1 MNPFSRRKFLK
12 GSCVAAVTVALPSQ
26 LFSILNIHPMQ
37 NNPFDAIIIG
47 GSYSG
52 LAAGM
57 ALGRSLRNVLII
69 DGGQPCN
76 RQTPHSHNFLT
87 QDGKSPGEIS
97 TLARQQVERYETIQF
112 LSDLVTHG
120 IQTTNG
126 FEIGTASGKIFHAKK
141 LIIATGIRDLLP
153 EIDGLAACWGISV
166 LHCPYCHGYE
176 VRNQATGI
184 LGNGDEGFEFAQLI
198 SHWTDDLT
206 IFTNGKALFTPDQL
220 TLLEKHSIRIV
231 ETPIEKLEHAEG
243 YLQHI
248 CFTDGTI
255 KPIKALYARVSFE
268 QQISLHKSL
277 NYELTDDG
285 YIRVDP
291 FQKTTVPHVFACGDN
306 TTRMRTVSN
315 AVATGAL
322 TGMMV
327 NKELIF
333 EEF

>member
-1 MNPFSRRKFLK
+1 MNAFSRREFLR
-12 GSCVAAVTVALPSQ
+12 GSTAAAATLLLPSQ
-26 LFSILNIHPMQ
+26 LFSIFNIHSMQ
-37 NNPFDAIIIG
+37 NNSFDAIIIG

-76 RQTPHSHNFLT
+76 RQTPYSHNFLT
-87 QDGKSPGEIS
+87 QDGKSPKEIS
-97 TLARQQVERYETIQF
+97 DLARQQVERYETIRF
-112 LSDLVTHG
+112 LSDLVTRG
-120 IQTTNG
+120 IQTTDG
-126 FEIGTASGKIFHAKK
+126 IEIGTASGKTFHAKK

-153 EIDGLAACWGISV
+153 QIAGLSECWGISV

-176 VRNQATGI
+176 VRNKATGI
-184 LGNGDEGFEFAQLI
+184 LANGDEGFEFAQLI

-206 IFTNGKALFTPDQL
+206 VFTNGKALFNPDQL
-220 TLLEKHSIRIV
+220 SALEKHRIRIV
-231 ETPIEKLEHAEG
+231 ETPIEKLEHTEG
-243 YLQHI
+243 HLQCI
-248 CFTDGTI
+248 RFTDGTNI
-255 KPIKALYARVSFE
+255 PLKALYARVSFE
-268 QQISLHKSL
+268 QQIDLHKTL

-285 YIRVDP
+285 YIRVDA

-322 TGMMV
+322 AGMMV
-327 NKELIF
+327 NRELIF